1 MILLD
6 TNALVAL
13 LIYPH
18 RLGKRT
24 QRIIEKSEGAY
35 CSSISLAE
43 LHIKSLKRKFDV
55 EPLMEMLAVESGV
68 RVLPFR
74 QVDAVQ
80 VSSQTNLIKHDPFD
94 RLILAT
100 AASNRAK
107 LLTSDRVMLSL
118 GLSWILDSFD

>member
-24 QRIIEKSEGAY
+24 QRIIEKSGEAH

-55 EPLMEMLAVESGV
+55 EPLMARLALESGV
-68 RVLPFR
+68 RVLPFT
-74 QVDAVQ
+74 QADAVQ
-80 VSSQTNLIKHDPFD
+80 VSSQTNLVKHDPFD

-100 AASNRAK
+100 AATNRAK

-118 GLSWILDSFD
+118 GLNWILDSFD

>member
-1 MILLD
+1 MLLLD

-24 QRIIEKSEGAY
+24 LRIIGKSSEVF

-43 LHIKSLKRKFDV
+43 LHIKSIKRKFDI
-55 EPLMEMLAVESGV
+55 EPVMAKLAIESGLQ
-68 RVLPFR
+68 VLPFN
-74 QVDAVQ
+74 QKDAIQ
-80 VSSQTNLIKHDPFD
+80 VSSITSLTRHDPFD

-100 AASNRAK
+100 AISNRAK

-118 GLSWILDSFD
+118 GLSWIIDSFD

>member
-24 QRIIEKSEGAY
+24 QQIIEKSGEAH

-55 EPLMEMLAVESGV
+55 EPLMARLALEYFHS
-68 RVLPFR
+68 
-74 QVDAVQ
+74 
-80 VSSQTNLIKHDPFD
+80 H
-94 RLILAT
+94 
-100 AASNRAK
+100 K
-107 LLTSDRVMLSL
+107 LMQSRSRPKQ
-118 GLSWILDSFD
+118 I